1 MDWEEYKNKKQWA
14 GKAKPSMTRRRI
26 GHDYYG
32 RCIYMVTLVVNGR
45 QPLLGTIKGDGE
57 KTPAKMLLSDLGN
70 AVSQALRGLPRFYP
84 ALQIWNHQVMPDH
97 LHAIF
102 FVQEPIPMHF
112 GKIVNGFK
120 TACNKALRGLKEQ
133 GKVKTGLMSLW
144 EPGYNDRILD
154 HEGQLQ
160 RMKNYIADNPRRWAI
175 KRNNPELFRVR
186 HNVEAGGQLFAAQG
200 NVFLLD
206 APWLVAVKCNRSLS
220 EDEIARECER
230 YLSLA
235 QEGAVLVSPSISAGE
250 KAVMRA
256 AFDQG
261 FPLIFLQENGFAPLA
276 KPGGRRFD
284 ACAQGRLL
292 VLAPWEHHND
302 RRTIKRGQCLT
313 LNEMAEAICCEAKS

>member
-112 GKIVNGFK
+112 GKIVK
-120 TACNKALRGLKEQ
+120 IQGLKAPLT
-133 GKVKTGLMSLW
+133 VLPS
-144 EPGYNDRILD
+144 R
-154 HEGQLQ
+154 H
-160 RMKNYIADNPRRWAI
+160 AI
-175 KRNNPELFRVR
+175 YR
-186 HNVEAGGQLFAAQG
+186 AGITQQIFPQYMDPKEAQG
-200 NVFLLD
+200 SRYHDVTDGARFYTTQFNV
-206 APWLVAVKCNRSLS
+206 
-220 EDEIARECER
+220 
-230 YLSLA
+230 
-235 QEGAVLVSPSISAGE
+235 
-250 KAVMRA
+250 
-256 AFDQG
+256 
-261 FPLIFLQENGFAPLA
+261 LIIG
-276 KPGGRRFD
+276 
-284 ACAQGRLL
+284 
-292 VLAPWEHHND
+292 H
-302 RRTIKRGQCLT
+302 I
-313 LNEMAEAICCEAKS
+313 

>member
-26 GHDYYG
+26 GHDYHG

-57 KTPAKMLLSDLGN
+57 KTPAKMLLSDLGD
-70 AVSQALRGLPRFYP
+70 AVSQALSSLPRFYP

-120 TACNKALRGLKEQ
+120 TACNKALRRLKEQ

-206 APWLVAVKCNRSLS
+206 APWLVAVKCSRSLS
-220 EDEIARECER
+220 EDEIARECDR
-230 YLSLA
+230 YLSQA

-261 FPLIFLQENGFAPLA
+261 FPLIFLQ
-276 KPGGRRFD
+276 D
-284 ACAQGRLL
+284 
-292 VLAPWEHHND
+292 
-302 RRTIKRGQCLT
+302 
-313 LNEMAEAICCEAKS
+313 